1 MQKKKHTI
9 PRGQI
14 NHARGKRATSHLAL
28 AHSTP
33 PRNPYIRGGNPK
45 TRGRSPNFQNAEKL
59 HAFWYSWDLSF
70 FLSFFDIFQPRAP
83 LERPL
88 TTHERGRRTP
98 TATTRIAFRLA
109 WCPSWC
115 IFRLCGRLWV
125 GLFPSSHPL
134 ATSFKLPGEKWH
146 HTGRFVVLHHWRS
159 AGTVLVW
166 HKCASMIPSIPHC
179 C

>member
-1 MQKKKHTI
+1 MRRLLLTREIGGPRQPRPEGATRHQNAEKETHDSKRPNWPRPGEKGDI
-9 PRGQI
+9 PFGF
-14 NHARGKRATSHLAL
+14 GAL
-28 AHSTP
+28 DPP

-45 TRGRSPNFQNAEKL
+45 TRGRSPNFQNTEKL

-115 IFRLCGRLWV
+115 IFRRCERLWV
-125 GLFPSSHPL
+125 GLFPLSHPL
-134 ATSFKLPGEKWH
+134 ATSFKLPGEK
-146 HTGRFVVLHHWRS
+146 
-159 AGTVLVW
+159 
-166 HKCASMIPSIPHC
+166 
-179 C
+179 